1 MKKIMTSLALAL
13 IATAALAQQK
23 QGSFSFVP
31 RVGVTIANLTD
42 NDLTLERGG
51 TIKSKSKPGFA
62 VGADAF
68 YQLTDQVA
76 LSAGVVYTS
85 LGSKYHDFDELR
97 AEPAETDEEIKYTAY
112 TDYST
117 TTTYIAVPVMAH
129 VYVAQGMLTSAK
141 SGYTTCDFTQ
151 NRTTGVRTYS
161 QVVTKNEDKSKD
173 GYSKTDFSIP
183 VGISYEYMNV
193 VLDARYNLGL
203 SKVHKDLGSKNRSFT
218 FSVGYRL

>member
-1 MKKIMTSLALAL
+1 MTSLALAL

-76 LSAGVVYTS
+76 LSAGVVFTS

-129 VYVAQGMLTSAK
+129 VYVAQGLALKAGVQVGMLTSAK

-161 QVVTKNEDKSKD
+161 QVVTKM
-173 GYSKTDFSIP
+173 KTSPRTATARPTSAYPWASPTSI
-183 VGISYEYMNV
+183 
-193 VLDARYNLGL
+193 
-203 SKVHKDLGSKNRSFT
+203 
-218 FSVGYRL
+218 